1 MSQEKSGPEAES
13 IRLQGSITLQAL
25 LPLLATIRR
34 TAQQRC
40 GTLFRLDC
48 AAVTDISDHALTE
61 LVRLRREV
69 RSQGC
74 ELVLSN
80 CRSGPWKGLSDAPKE
95 QVSREEPSVKKDGK
109 LRRLQGPHE
118 PFQAQWRPA
127 KTLKKVERR
136 EPYFLRLRG
145 TRYQRFWWN

>member
-1 MSQEKSGPEAES
+1 MSHEKSGPEAES
-13 IRLQGSITLQAL
+13 IRLQGSVTLQAL
-25 LPLLATIRR
+25 LPLLVAIRR

-48 AAVTDISDHALTE
+48 AAVTDISDHALAE

-69 RSQGC
+69 RSKGC
-74 ELVLSN
+74 ELVLMN
-80 CRSGPWKGLSDAPKE
+80 CRSGISNVPLDSLCQETSPAKKE
-95 QVSREEPSVKKDGK
+95 ET

-127 KTLKKVERR
+127 RTLKKGKRR